1 MTKDPAITDDA
12 QIDVL
17 YVEDDPRIRM
27 MYRLNLMADGFAVRE
42 AENGEEA
49 LERIREQVPDIV
61 LADIFMPKMDGVELA
76 ERVRSDVDPQPAIV
90 FLSANPMS
98 LDEDMLRLLGDD
110 YLRKPFPPASLA
122 PRLREVLRRR
132 HAAQTA

>member
-1 MTKDPAITDDA
+1 MSEHADMPDVPV
-12 QIDVL
+12 DVL

-27 MYRLNLMADGFAVRE
+27 MYRINLEADGFSVRE
-42 AENGEEA
+42 AGNGEEA
-49 LERIREQVPDIV
+49 MKLLGERVPDLV
-61 LADIFMPKMDGVELA
+61 LADIFMPFMDGVELA
-76 ERVRSDVDPQPAIV
+76 ERVRSGVEPQPAIV

-98 LDEDMLRLLGDD
+98 VDEEMLRLLGDD

-132 HAAQTA
+132 AAPAQG